1 MCHHQIVDGTER
13 PGVLIQKI
21 ECGVFHISFQI
32 RSQQEIGQDIIG
44 ERVGLNTF
52 PVGDADREGSFY
64 RVTFVVFGSDLQ
76 RYLLSFSIRRLV
88 CSDLPL
94 IRLMV
99 RNENQPFT
107 KCISLF
113 INQHEVSDPF
123 RKQAVIHL
131 SESSFRIDGL

>member
-32 RSQQEIGQDIIG
+32 RSQQEIGQDIVG

-76 RYLLSFSIRRLV
+76 RYLLSFSVSRLIR
-88 CSDLPL
+88 SDLPL
-94 IRLMV
+94 IRLMI
-99 RNENQPFT
+99 RYENQPFT
-107 KCISLF
+107 ERIPLL
-113 INQHEVSDPF
+113 IDQHKVSDPF
-123 RKQAVIHL
+123 RKQTIVHL
-131 SESSFRIDGL
+131 SESPFRIDGL